1 MTRDD
6 ATYHSLLMEYAS
18 GCLDEAH
25 ALLVATHMALS
36 PEARKY
42 IAQYESVGGSMLHD
56 CCPPV
61 EMAADAR
68 HAVMEKIKNMPCA
81 EKTKCGNIKKSVTAD
96 ALAIPSCLEHYIETQ
111 EWRRTEDGIERLVI
125 KTTCAG
131 WRAELVKIAGGRTV
145 PPAPPRTNV
154 ATLVLKGALFEQ
166 NGQYRRGDV
175 IIVERGQIHRL
186 TSDAGEGCVV
196 MIVKPSG
203 LRVQSLLQQAL
214 NYLTAR

>member
-1 MTRDD
+1 MIKDD
-6 ATYHSLLMEYAS
+6 TTYHSLLMEYAS

-25 ALLVATHMALS
+25 ALLVAAHMALS

-42 IAQYESVGGSMLHD
+42 IAQYESIGGSMLHD

-68 HAVMEKIKNMPCA
+68 RSVLEKIKKTPCE
-81 EKTKCGNIKKSVTAD
+81 EKAVCGGKKSITAQ
-96 ALAIPSCLEHYIETQ
+96 ALAVPECLDHYIAAE
-111 EWRRTEDGIERLVI
+111 EWRNTGDGIERLVI
-125 KTTCAG
+125 KTTCSG
-131 WRAELVKIAGGRTV
+131 WRTELVRITGGRTV

-154 ATLVLKGALFEQ
+154 ATLVLKGALSEES
-166 NGQYRRGDV
+166 NRYVRGDV
-175 IIVERGQIHRL
+175 IIIERGQIHRL

-203 LRVQSLLQQAL
+203 LRVQNLLQQAL
-214 NYLTAR
+214 NYLTTR